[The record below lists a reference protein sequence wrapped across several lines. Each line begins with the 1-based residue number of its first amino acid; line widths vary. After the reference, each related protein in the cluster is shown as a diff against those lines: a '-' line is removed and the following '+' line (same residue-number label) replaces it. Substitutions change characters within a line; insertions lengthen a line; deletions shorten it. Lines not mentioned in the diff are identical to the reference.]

1 MSLMTQKLE
10 EIAKLN
16 ELKERG
22 ILTEAEF
29 EVQKQ
34 RLLGQGSQSPI
45 CTIPSIGLVEAYKRF
60 WKKSFV
66 LKGRATMSEYWYP
79 VLVNFLI
86 FAFLYFISAFAD
98 FVEILSVLFCIVSIV
113 PASTVLVR
121 RIHDTGHSAKFLWV
135 PAIYLIVTVGLSFVF
150 ALISYLGGNVDGI
163 RSVIFIVLGFLGFFL
178 CLGFGIAAIVF
189 ALMPSET
196 KANKYGK
203 LS

>member
-34 RLLGQGSQSPI
+34 RLLGQGSQSSI
-45 CTIPSIGLVEAYKRF
+45 CTIPSIGLVEAYKCF

-66 LKGRATMSEYWYP
+66 LKGRATMAEYWYP
-79 VLVNFLI
+79 MLVNFLI
-86 FAFLYFISAFAD
+86 FSFLYFISAFAD
-98 FVEILSVLFCIVSIV
+98 FVEVLSVLFCIVSIV
-113 PASTVLVR
+113 PTSTVLVR

-135 PAIYLIVTVGLSFVF
+135 PAIYLIVTVGLAFVF

-203 LS
+203 FS